1 MQLNNNEPPR
11 ICAILTL
18 NYAHMKNLLALT
30 LIIFT
35 LTSFGQSRSSG
46 FFKEVG
52 IGAGLQFPEMDY
64 YKNRNSYE
72 FDQGIATQ
80 IFATYAF
87 NRMLDL
93 RVSSGYMT
101 IEGTQVVSS
110 DLSETTSLSLIP
122 INAELIINF
131 QSASRRPKSYYSHKS
146 SFSPTLYMGIGAGYN
161 LLTTTYKATIGD
173 EQSLTGSTTTTQ
185 VLAGVKLPVGPIV
198 IGLEGQYVL
207 GSYVQSFVLENG
219 NEFAETISISG
230 PRALFSLAYAF
241 GSSAKKTGLHNNW
254 NYYKSSNNS
263 KKLKR

>member
-1 MQLNNNEPPR
+1 
-11 ICAILTL
+11 
-18 NYAHMKNLLALT
+18 MKNLLAIT
-30 LIIFT
+30 LILFT
-35 LTSFGQSRSSG
+35 LTSFGQARSSG

-52 IGAGLQFPEMDY
+52 IGAGLQFPGMDY
-64 YKNRNSYE
+64 YNDRTSYE

-87 NRMLDL
+87 NQMLDL

-110 DLSETTSLSLIP
+110 YFLETTSLSFIP

-131 QSASRRPKSYYSHKS
+131 QSASRRPKTFYSHKS

-161 LLTTTYKATIGD
+161 LLTTSYKATNKGTVGD
-173 EQSLTGSTTTTQ
+173 EQVLTGGTSTTHA
-185 VLAGVKLPVGPIV
+185 LAGVKLPVGPIV

-207 GSYVQSFVLENG
+207 GSYVQSFILSTG
-219 NEFAETISISG
+219 SEFAETISING
-230 PRALFSLAYAF
+230 PRVLFSVAYPF
-241 GSSAKKTGLHNNW
+241 GSSVKKTGLHNNW

-263 KKLKR
+263 KKFKR